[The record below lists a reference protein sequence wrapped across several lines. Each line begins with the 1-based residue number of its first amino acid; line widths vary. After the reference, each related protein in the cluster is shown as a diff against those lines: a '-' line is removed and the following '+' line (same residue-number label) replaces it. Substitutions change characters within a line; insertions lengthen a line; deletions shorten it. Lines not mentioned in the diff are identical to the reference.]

1 MALIHV
7 MSETKFKPV
16 PKRSWKKAPN
26 FARMNGIT
34 IISETTTKIKSV
46 ASAASH
52 TSQPNL
58 DFILTTW
65 FYAPMHDF

>member
-1 MALIHV
+1 
-7 MSETKFKPV
+7 
-16 PKRSWKKAPN
+16 
-26 FARMNGIT
+26 MNGIT

-65 FYAPMHDF
+65 FYAPMHVF